1 MLKNIFF
8 LLFFFLVTNSFAQK
22 KMTPISQS
30 SLTGISLP
38 NGSKQDSR
46 MLSVAGA
53 KILLEM
59 ESKKANVS
67 LSSPE
72 VLLLPPAAAG
82 GFNADS
88 LVKNLSDQGWA
99 VSVIE
104 GDNKYA
110 WLQKDNRNL
119 IMYFSMNAKET
130 GLYFAEA
137 ASAPVQNGGG
147 NTTGTIQTAPTET
160 NQTQQTTNTVV
171 QTNQPEVVQTN
182 QTEVVQQPTTPVT
195 NSGFA
200 FNTTNFDDGWTA
212 TVQENW
218 VEVTKGT
225 TRVLI
230 HYPNKQADAYNSVLM
245 DGLKNAWNILVAPG
259 TAVPQ
264 ILSLSH
270 LPDGSPLNLQKLI

>member
-1 MLKNIFF
+1 MLKNIFLILF
-8 LLFFFLVTNSFAQK
+8 LFSAVNPFAQK

-30 SLTGISLP
+30 ALTGISLP
-38 NGSKQDSR
+38 NGSKQDGR
-46 MLSVAGA
+46 MLSIAGA

-59 ESKKANVS
+59 ESKKANIT

-72 VLLLPPAAAG
+72 VLLLPPVTAG

-147 NTTGTIQTAPTET
+147 NTTGTIQTAPTNHT
-160 NQTQQTTNTVV
+160 TCNTQIPFVCITCCKQKIF
-171 QTNQPEVVQTN
+171 
-182 QTEVVQQPTTPVT
+182 VT
-195 NSGFA
+195 
-200 FNTTNFDDGWTA
+200 
-212 TVQENW
+212 Q
-218 VEVTKGT
+218 
-225 TRVLI
+225 
-230 HYPNKQADAYNSVLM
+230 
-245 DGLKNAWNILVAPG
+245 
-259 TAVPQ
+259 
-264 ILSLSH
+264 
-270 LPDGSPLNLQKLI
+270 